1 MRVMNALSQLD
12 VVALCLFFGAW
23 LIFEFLTD
31 HTDLKNNSLPAL
43 MARQRR
49 TWMLEM
55 ADRDLRMIDT
65 QIMQGLQNGA
75 AFFGSAC
82 IFAIGGTFALIGATD
97 EVIRVYEDLRGSA
110 ETSRQLYELKVLGLT
125 VIFVY
130 SFFKFG
136 WSYRLFNY
144 SSILIGAVPMIKSD
158 NQEERRQSA
167 LVAAEMNITASRH
180 FTAGLRGIFFALA
193 YLGWFVNP
201 LVLLSTTAFV
211 ILVLVRRNY
220 FSRAHRILLENE

>member
-1 MRVMNALSQLD
+1 MINALTQLD
-12 VVALCLFFGAW
+12 VIVLSLFVVSW

-31 HTDLKNNSLPAL
+31 YSVLQLNSLSAL
-43 MARQRR
+43 MSRQRR
-49 TWMLEM
+49 SWMLEM

-82 IFAIGGTFALIGATD
+82 IFAIGGSFALIGAAD
-97 EVIRVYEDLRGSA
+97 DVIRVYQDLRG
-110 ETSRQLYELKVLGLT
+110 EVELTRQLFELKVFGLT

-130 SFFKFG
+130 SFFKFA

-144 SSILIGAVPMIKSD
+144 CSIMIGAVPMLSNSNADLRKKT
-158 NQEERRQSA
+158 A
-167 LVAAEMNITASRH
+167 LAAAEMNISASRH

-193 YLGWFVNP
+193 FLGWFASPWVLLATTTFVV
-201 LVLLSTTAFV
+201 LVLL
-211 ILVLVRRNY
+211 RRNY
-220 FSRAHRILLENE
+220 FSKARSILAELE